1 MEIEGQPSSLVD
13 TFTSKFPEQSQI
25 EVEQHGNLIGKL
37 LRRLTSNSVLIS
49 EHWLRLHSSLII
61 IDNRAFFGRV
71 LPVIMTL

>member
-25 EVEQHGNLIGKL
+25 EVEQHGKLIGKL

-61 IDNRAFFGRV
+61 IDNRALFGRV